1 MVDASIVICAHNPRP
16 DYLDRVLQALRD
28 QTLPHEK
35 WELLIVD
42 NASEAALAS
51 RWDISWHP
59 HGRHI
64 REEELGLAAARRRG
78 MAEAVADILVFV
90 DDDNVLAPDYL
101 SEALRIGQEW
111 PELGTWGAGVISPE
125 FERAPA
131 EYLKPYLV
139 CLALRDYKNACWSN
153 VPCCQVSIPNG
164 AGMCV
169 RASIASEYCRRHDGG
184 KIQISD
190 RKGTSLVSH
199 GDYEVSYLGCSLG
212 FGMGV
217 FPELKMT
224 HLIPKER
231 VSDGYLL
238 RLVAGNQVSGGLL
251 EYKWLGKPLPNPF
264 SARSILSIM
273 KNVILTGNLFQRRHH
288 LAYVRGTIRARRE
301 LAKYART
308 KAGPLLS
315 NDEKFFGI

>member
-1 MVDASIVICAHNPRP
+1 MVDASIIICAHNPRP
-16 DYLDRVLQALRD
+16 NYFDRVLQALRD
-28 QTLPHEK
+28 QTLTPEK

-42 NASEAALAS
+42 NASKAALAP

-78 MAEAVADILVFV
+78 MAEAAADILVFV

-101 SEALRIGQEW
+101 SEALSIGQEW

-125 FERAPA
+125 FEREPA
-131 EYLKPYLV
+131 DYLKPYLV
-139 CLALRDYKNACWSN
+139 CLAIRDYKRASWSN
-153 VPCCQVSIPNG
+153 VPHCQVSIPNG

-169 RASIASEYCRRHDGG
+169 RACVAREYCLRHDDE
-184 KIQISD
+184 KIQISG

-199 GDYEVSYLGCSLG
+199 EDYEVSYLGCSLG

-217 FPELKMT
+217 FPELRMT

-238 RLVAGNQVSGGLL
+238 RLVAANAISGGLL

-264 SARSILSIM
+264 SARGLLSM
-273 KNVILTGNLFQRRHH
+273 VKNVVLAGNLFQRREH
-288 LAYVRGTIRARRE
+288 LAQVRGRIRARRE
-301 LAKYART
+301 LAKCVRA
-308 KAGPLLS
+308 KA
-315 NDEKFFGI
+315 I